1 MSKVT
6 FNQTTT
12 ASGQIA
18 VALFSSDLPAGG
30 FTFNFAFNYSG
41 SNIQFDRISY
51 SGAAAVTSSASVI
64 GSVGSVSVKG
74 SLSPS
79 SSTPFATLLFDVQS
93 KGTLDVN
100 VTSFQINGSS
110 AIFTDPA
117 PYNFSILADG
127 IALTAN
133 SSATGSYKPLDGF
146 FSLSYEVK
154 SPPQSGTVVF
164 GDVAN
169 PALWKY
175 TPTAGFYGVDSF
187 TLKVSDVFDAKEKTI
202 VVNVSPVGTAGN
214 DTFHSSAGT
223 YHTDGG
229 HGIDTLQYSGKRADF
244 SVAKSG
250 GSAVVTDKSGAEGV
264 NHLDNFERLKF
275 SDGAIA
281 LDIAGNAGQAY
292 RLYQAA
298 FARTPDA
305 VGLGYWINALDQG
318 VPLLTVAEGF
328 MNSSE
333 FKGIYGMEPTN
344 TQLVTRFYEN
354 ILNRQP
360 EKGGLDF
367 WVGVLDSKAATP
379 VQVLASLSES
389 AENQAGL
396 ASIIGNGFAYTPYGN

>member
-1 MSKVT
+1 M
-6 FNQTTT
+6 
-12 ASGQIA
+12 
-18 VALFSSDLPAGG
+18 ALFSSDLPAGG

-41 SNIQFDRISY
+41 SNVQFDRISY
-51 SGAAAVTSSASVI
+51 SGAAAVTSSATFT
-64 GSVGSVSVKG
+64 GTVGSVSVKG

-79 SSTPFATLLFDVQS
+79 STTPFATLLFDVQS
-93 KGTLDVN
+93 KGTLDVD
-100 VTSFQINGSS
+100 VVSLQINGSS
-110 AIFTDPA
+110 AVVTDPA

-127 IALTAN
+127 IALTAD

-146 FSLSYEVK
+146 FSLAYEVK
-154 SPPQSGTVVF
+154 SSPQNGNVVF
-164 GDVAN
+164 GEVAN

-175 TPTAGFYGVDSF
+175 TPAAGFYGVDSF

-202 VVNVSPVGTAGN
+202 VLNVSPVGTADN

-229 HGIDTLQYSGKRADF
+229 LGIDTLRYNGKRADF
-244 SVAKSG
+244 TVAKSG
-250 GSAVVTDKSGAEGV
+250 NSAVITDKSGAEGV

-281 LDIAGNAGQAY
+281 LDVAGNAGQAY

-298 FARTPDA
+298 FNRAPDT

-328 MNSSE
+328 TNSLE
-333 FKGIYGMEPTN
+333 FKGIYGVGPTN
-344 TQLVTRFYEN
+344 NQLVTRFYEN
-354 ILNRQP
+354 ILHRQP
-360 EKGGLDF
+360 EKGGLDY
-367 WVGVLDSKAATP
+367 WVGILDTKAASP
-379 VQVLASLSES
+379 VQVLASMSES
-389 AENQAGL
+389 AENQAGV